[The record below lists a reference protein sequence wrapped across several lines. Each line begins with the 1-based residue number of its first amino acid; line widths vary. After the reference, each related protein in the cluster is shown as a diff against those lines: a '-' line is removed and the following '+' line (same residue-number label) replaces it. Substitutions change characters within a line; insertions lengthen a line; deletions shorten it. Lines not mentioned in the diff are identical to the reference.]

1 MSRLSGAFV
10 SFVIVFACVFLLSKQ
25 YVTPHLPSSGDLSAA
40 MNDPAFWTA
49 NWAGLVLGSILG
61 LFVASTVLRNRN
73 RKRKKA

>member
-10 SFVIVFACVFLLSKQ
+10 AFVVVFACVFVLSRQ
-25 YVTPHLPSSGDLSAA
+25 YVTPHLPSTGDISAA

-49 NWAGLVLGSILG
+49 NWAGVVLGSILG
-61 LFVASTVLRNRN
+61 LSVASTVLRK